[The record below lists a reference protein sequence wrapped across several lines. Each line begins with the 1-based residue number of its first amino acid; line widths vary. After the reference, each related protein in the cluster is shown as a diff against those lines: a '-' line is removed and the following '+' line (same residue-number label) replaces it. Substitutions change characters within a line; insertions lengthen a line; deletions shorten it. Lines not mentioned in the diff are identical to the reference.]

1 MTLENLALFFISAG
15 LPCLTSGV
23 IIRLI
28 EGKYID
34 DDDDDDDDDVDTH
47 NKERPFKGHYESR
60 EFIGYIAVS
69 IGVLLY
75 IAYRIFQAG

>member
-1 MTLENLALFFISAG
+1 MTLENLALFFIGAG
-15 LPCLTSGV
+15 LPYLTAGV

-28 EGKYID
+28 EGKYN
-34 DDDDDDDDDVDTH
+34 DDDDDDVDTH

>member
-1 MTLENLALFFISAG
+1 MTLEHLALFFIGAG
-15 LPCLTSGV
+15 LPYLTAGV

-34 DDDDDDDDDVDTH
+34 DDDEETPS
-47 NKERPFKGHYESR
+47 KEQPFKGHYESR
-60 EFIGYIAVS
+60 EFIVYVAVS

>member
-1 MTLENLALFFISAG
+1 MNLQHLALFFIGAG
-15 LPCLTSGV
+15 LPYLTAGV

-34 DDDDDDDDDVDTH
+34 DDDDDDDVDTH
-47 NKERPFKGHYESR
+47 NKERTFKGHYESR
-60 EFIGYIAVS
+60 EFIGYVAVS

>member
-1 MTLENLALFFISAG
+1 MNLQHLALFFIGAG
-15 LPCLTSGV
+15 LPCLTTGV

-34 DDDDDDDDDVDTH
+34 DDDDEETPS
-47 NKERPFKGHYESR
+47 KERPFKGHYESR
-60 EFIGYIAVS
+60 EFIGYVAVS

>member
-1 MTLENLALFFISAG
+1 MTLLNLALFFIVTG
-15 LPCLTSGV
+15 LPCLTTGV
-23 IIRLI
+23 LLRLI
-28 EGKYID
+28 DGKYI
-34 DDDDDDDDDVDTH
+34 DDDDDVDTH
-47 NKERPFKGHYESR
+47 NKERSFKGHYESR

>member
-1 MTLENLALFFISAG
+1 MTLENLALFFIGAG
-15 LPCLTSGV
+15 LPYLTAGV

-34 DDDDDDDDDVDTH
+34 DDDDDDEETRS
-47 NKERPFKGHYESR
+47 KEQPFKGHYESR
-60 EFIGYIAVS
+60 EFIGYVAVS

>member
-1 MTLENLALFFISAG
+1 MTLFNLALFFIGAG
-15 LPCLTSGV
+15 LPYLTAGV

-28 EGKYID
+28 EGKYI
-34 DDDDDDDDDVDTH
+34 DDDDDVDTH

-60 EFIGYIAVS
+60 EFIGYVAVS